1 MKDNQRVVKLVFI
14 ILLLILSFVFYILGD
29 YREAIFYTVVLIEF
43 VLVSISLD
51 LSSLLRISHLYID
64 YKFSKEIER
73 IKAETLDLE
82 KECEK
87 IAVELEKAKKSLDDS
102 KIEYQKIFKEEAP
115 KKKRGRPRKNV

>member
-1 MKDNQRVVKLVFI
+1 MKDNQRVVKFVFI

-64 YKFSKEIER
+64 YKFQKEIER

-102 KIEYQKIFKEEAP
+102 KAEYQEIFKEEAP
-115 KKKRGRPRKNV
+115 KKKRGRPRKEV

>member
-1 MKDNQRVVKLVFI
+1 MKDNQRVVKFIFI

-29 YREAIFYTVVLIEF
+29 YREAIFYTVMLIEF

-51 LSSLLRISHLYID
+51 LSSLLRINRLYID
-64 YKFSKEIER
+64 YKFQKEAER
-73 IKAETLDLE
+73 IKAEVLDLE

-102 KIEYQKIFKEEAP
+102 NVKCQEIFKEEAP
-115 KKKRGRPRKNV
+115 KKKRGRPRKEV

>member
-1 MKDNQRVVKLVFI
+1 MKDNQRVVKFIFI

-29 YREAIFYTVVLIEF
+29 YREAIFYTVMLLMF
-43 VLVSISLD
+43 VLVSILLD

-64 YKFSKEIER
+64 YKFHKEIER

-87 IAVELEKAKKSLDDS
+87 VAIEIEKAKKSLDDS
-102 KIEYQKIFKEEAP
+102 KAKCQEIFEEEAP
-115 KKKRGRPRKNV
+115 KKKRGRPRKEV

>member
-1 MKDNQRVVKLVFI
+1 MKDNQRVVKFVFI
-14 ILLLILSFVFYILGD
+14 ILLLILSFVFYILRD
-29 YREAIFYTVVLIEF
+29 YREAIFYTVMLVVF

-102 KIEYQKIFKEEAP
+102 KDEYQEIFKEEAP
-115 KKKRGRPRKNV
+115 KKKRGRPRKEV

>member
-1 MKDNQRVVKLVFI
+1 MKDNQRVVKFVFI

-102 KIEYQKIFKEEAP
+102 KANCQEILEEEAP

>member
-1 MKDNQRVVKLVFI
+1 MKDNQRVVKFVFI

-102 KIEYQKIFKEEAP
+102 KIEYQEILKEEAP
-115 KKKRGRPRKNV
+115 KKKRGRPRKEV

>member
-1 MKDNQRVVKLVFI
+1 MKDNQRVVKFVFI

-87 IAVELEKAKKSLDDS
+87 VAEELEKAKKSLDDS